1 MRPKRLAMLVLLGL
15 LLSGAWAHA
24 DPRKPAAPARSNP
37 SWDVQGYGDSRDDA
51 EIAALEK
58 ARRQILGHLAE
69 EGVFLSWEP
78 SLNDIRGLVR
88 DWKNMGKREVKAL
101 GREVDEVQLHVE
113 LAPQD
118 YRKFLENDR
127 QVRAQ
132 SRMKLLAKGLAG
144 LVAVLVAVAGYFRLE
159 EATKGYYTAW
169 LRLATLGLVA
179 AIGAGVWLLC

>member
-1 MRPKRLAMLVLLGL
+1 MRPTRLAMLVLLGL
-15 LLSGAWAHA
+15 LLSGAAAHA
-24 DPRKPAAPARSNP
+24 DRRKPAAPARTNP
-37 SWDVQGYGDSRDDA
+37 SWDVEGYGDTPDDA
-51 EIAALEK
+51 EIEALK
-58 ARRQILGHLAE
+58 DARRKILGHLAE

-88 DWKNMGKREVKAL
+88 EWKPMGKRHVEAL
-101 GREVDEVQLHVE
+101 GREVEEVKLHVE

-132 SRMKLLAKGLAG
+132 SRMKVLGKGLAG
-144 LVAVLVAVAGYFRLE
+144 LVAILAAVAGYFRLE

-169 LRLATLGLVA
+169 LRLVTLGLVA